1 MNNNLFLKKYR
12 GSCEFV
18 TKEGPLGILNHLH
31 YNIIGYKP
39 KEIKKKKPPKK
50 PEPIY
55 SYISSIVK
63 YDFNKNKNFV
73 SQLSIFLDNLK
84 NKEMSHNNIKSKTQ
98 NNNEEKQ
105 NNLINNNNTDNK
117 NDIFRKKL
125 KLKTYNLKPNY
136 NNINKKT
143 EKKIFRFKD
152 KRIHN
157 KILNKNESMASIN
170 KFRSINFDNNSKKIL
185 PLINYSQDLNH
196 NIKIEKDN
204 NRNKKLFTPFI
215 NRQNSLY
222 KKNHMSKF
230 HLNKELDEL
239 LKKSNSTLNINRK
252 NNNINNENNS
262 IYDNNYFHNSQTIR
276 KKIDDNK
283 NLIFN
288 KILSN
293 NDGFKLKRKKLKDII
308 KRIDMNI
315 KLNKIDNES
324 LINNNPV
331 KNNNNENLNI
341 IHEENDDNNNTKNIN
356 KNINNNKSLNF
367 IDLIMNQRHQY
378 FRNIENSIRYKKA
391 MSIDLKII

>member
-1 MNNNLFLKKYR
+1 MNNNLFLKKYQ

-84 NKEMSHNNIKSKTQ
+84 NKEMSNNSIKSKTHD
-98 NNNEEKQ
+98 NNEEKQ

-117 NDIFRKKL
+117 NDIYRKKL
-125 KLKTYNLKPNY
+125 KLKTYNLKPKY
-136 NNINKKT
+136 NNTNRIT
-143 EKKIFRFKD
+143 EQKMFRFKN
-152 KRIHN
+152 KRILN
-157 KILNKNESMASIN
+157 KILGKNESMASNN
-170 KFRSINFDNNSKKIL
+170 KLNSINFDNNTKKIL

-196 NIKIEKDN
+196 NLKIEKPN
-204 NRNKKLFTPFI
+204 NRNKKLFTPLI
-215 NRQNSLY
+215 NRPNSLY
-222 KKNHMSKF
+222 KKNYIPKF

-239 LKKSNSTLNINRK
+239 LKKSNSTININRK
-252 NNNINNENNS
+252 NNNINIENNY
-262 IYDNNYFHNSQTIR
+262 IYDNNNFQKSHTLR
-276 KKIDDNK
+276 KEFDDNK
-283 NLIFN
+283 KLIVN

-293 NDGFKLKRKKLKDII
+293 NDRFKLKRKKLKEIK
-308 KRIDMNI
+308 KRINMNI

-331 KNNNNENLNI
+331 MNNNNENLNI
-341 IHEENDDNNNTKNIN
+341 IDEENDDNNNTQNIN

-367 IDLIMNQRHQY
+367 IDLLMNQRHQY